1 MSSVCV
7 VVPSWAYWKDPL
19 KLQPLW
25 ELYYATFMEDRLSGV
40 SVEMFD
46 LRAAAASGETP
57 DVADIPEHDVY
68 FYWVMK
74 SADALE
80 VYDVVRRL
88 RAKYPRSLHFAGGNH
103 VDRCTDE
110 ASEVFDVSLV
120 GTAEELIVRAFD
132 DLAAGRLQS
141 VYRSA
146 ERFHFSEYGHARR
159 EFLPAARIVNDQ
171 HFSQYGGF
179 AGTGV
184 YFSRGCSFGCRFCV
198 YNNPS
203 KFEYRTPEQIPAEI
217 EYLKRTYGV
226 EGVNLRDEVC
236 VPVSP
241 KTGLPYLEAI
251 GKGGVAWRG
260 QTVTIAS
267 EELVKAAAESG
278 CRELALGLENVESDD
293 VLRIIN
299 KPSKSVAAN
308 RAFIELLKKYG
319 IRVKVCLIFG
329 LPGETSAVVDRTIRF
344 LEEVEPDYVAVS
356 GFDPVPGS
364 PIYENA
370 EAYGIQWIDKDLSK
384 HAHLVYRFG
393 DDEDVGLPF
402 AYAEHTPWGPGR
414 RRHEIV
420 ADIRTI
426 QGYLRDRGMS
436 Y

>member
-1 MSSVCV
+1 MPSVCV

-25 ELYYATFMEDRLSGV
+25 EMYYATFLQDRISGLT
-40 SVEMFD
+40 VELAD
-46 LRAAAASGETP
+46 LRVAGEGGGVASL
-57 DVADIPEHDVY
+57 PEHDVY

-80 VYDVVRRL
+80 VYDVVRAL
-88 RAKYPRSLHFAGGNH
+88 KAKYPKSLHFGGGNH

-110 ASEVFDVSLV
+110 ASAVFDVAFV
-120 GTAEELIVRAFD
+120 GTAEELLVRAFG
-132 DLAAGRLQS
+132 DLGTDRLQS
-141 VYRSA
+141 VYRSV
-146 ERFHFSEYGHARR
+146 ERFPFSDYGHARR
-159 EFLPAARIVNDQ
+159 EYLPAERIVNDQ
-171 HFSQYGGF
+171 HFSQYGGLP
-179 AGTGV
+179 GTGV

-203 KFEYRTPEQIPAEI
+203 KFEYRKPEQITAEI

-236 VPVSP
+236 VPVNP

-251 GKGGVAWRG
+251 GKGGVSWRG

-267 EELVKAAAESG
+267 EELVKQAADSG
-278 CRELALGLENVESDD
+278 CKELALGLENVESDD

-308 RAFIELLKKYG
+308 RQFIELLKKYG

-329 LPGETSAVVDRTIRF
+329 LPGETGAVVDRTIRF
-344 LEEVEPDYVAVS
+344 LEEVQPDYVAVS

-370 EAYGIQWIDKDLSK
+370 EAYGIQWIDTDLSK

-402 AYAEHTPWGPGR
+402 EYADNTPWGRGR

>member
-1 MSSVCV
+1 MPKIGV
-7 VVPSWAYWKDPL
+7 VVPSWAYWMDPL

-25 ELYYATFMEDRLSGV
+25 ELYYATFLEDHIPGAE
-40 SVEMFD
+40 VEIFD
-46 LRAAAASGETP
+46 LRVGASGGEP
-57 DVADIPEHDVY
+57 PEIPERDVY

-74 SADALE
+74 SADSQE

-88 RAKYPRSLHFAGGNH
+88 RERYPGSFHFGGGNH
-103 VDRCTDE
+103 VDRCTEE
-110 ASEVFDVSLV
+110 ATSVFDVTFV
-120 GTAEELIVRAFD
+120 GTGEGLIVRAFE
-132 DLAAGRLQS
+132 DLGARRLES
-141 VYRSA
+141 VYRSV
-146 ERFHFSEYGHARR
+146 ERFHFSDYGHARR
-159 EFLPAARIVNDQ
+159 EFLPAARVVNDQ
-171 HFSQYGGF
+171 HFSQYGG
-179 AGTGV
+179 AQGTGV

-203 KFEYRTPEQIPAEI
+203 KFEYRSPEQITAEI
-217 EYLKRTYGV
+217 EYLKKAYGV

-241 KTGLPYLEAI
+241 KVGMPYLEAI
-251 GKGGVAWRG
+251 GKGGVIWRG

-267 EELVKAAAESG
+267 EELVRQAAQSG
-278 CRELALGLENVESDD
+278 CKELALGLENVESDD

-308 RAFIELLKKYG
+308 RRFIELLKKHG

-329 LPGETSAVVDRTIRF
+329 LPGETGAVVDRTIRF
-344 LEEVEPDYVAVS
+344 LEDVEPDYVAVS

-364 PIYENA
+364 PIYENP
-370 EAYGIQWIDKDLSK
+370 EAYGIQWIDDDLSK

-402 AYAEHTPWGPGR
+402 AYAKQTPFGPGR
-414 RRHEIV
+414 QRHEIV
-420 ADIRTI
+420 NDIRTI
-426 QGYLRDRGMS
+426 QSYLRERGMS